1 MLYSSTDIIL
11 NVIINILCR
20 IYSWNGSMFRALTI
34 VISANNKTDMTPL
47 NYRITKEYAT
57 IFTTDVTKHSRYN
70 NTGSYQLYN

>member
-1 MLYSSTDIIL
+1 
-11 NVIINILCR
+11 
-20 IYSWNGSMFRALTI
+20 MFRALTI